1 MTQDLEFLR
10 RAFKDVPDCR
20 IATLRADGAPHVAA
34 RWFVWLEDGLF
45 VATRTDDAT
54 WEHVHRDPRA
64 CVLIDRGRAWTEIAG
79 VRLDGTAEPLSAEHP
94 DLRGCMSTWHEKYRT
109 MLAGDAFER
118 LTEAVPALGFLRVIP
133 EAVDT
138 WDHR

>member
-20 IATLRADGAPHVAA
+20 IATVRPDGGPHVAT
-34 RWFVWLEDGLF
+34 RWFVWREDGLF
-45 VATRTDDAT
+45 VATRVEDTT
-54 WEHVHRDPRA
+54 WEHVQGDARVS
-64 CVLIDRGRAWTEIAG
+64 VLIDRGRAWTEIAG
-79 VRLDGTAEPLSAEHP
+79 VRVDGVGEPLTQEHP

-109 MLAGDAFER
+109 LLAGDAFER
-118 LTEAVPALGFLRVIP
+118 MTEAIQALGFLRVVP
-133 EAVDT
+133 EATDT